1 MKNRVYELDGLRAIA
16 IFLVFG
22 VHYIGFSRLMWK
34 LPTYGWIG
42 VDIFFALSGYLITRI
57 LLGLRGK
64 QGAYKTFYSRRM
76 IRIAPPYLV
85 ATAVM
90 LGLIYFVPHTISP
103 GKYLLRQL
111 LFLQAFYPKDLH
123 FIKTLLTHPRQHL
136 LHTPKLLP
144 RLPTP
149 QPGLTPAFSSAVIVY
164 WSLSVEEYFYLLWAP
179 IVLHFKKRAV
189 VLIGLAICAV
199 SAWIRLQYGESS
211 AYESVFTRLD
221 APIYGAFLALMLD
234 SRSIREKAKA
244 SRALKVA
251 GAASILAIA
260 GIIAALRPTPGAD
273 IRESPLFLSL
283 GLSLLSVA
291 ATSIVGLLVLRSDS
305 RWWLSRLLRTKP
317 FQFVGTI
324 SYSMYLFH
332 MIVALLVSQAFTA
345 TADRSLELL
354 QAFLCVALTVGAA
367 WLSWHFIEKPLL
379 CWKDRMFPAV
389 KVTEP
394 ALN

>member
-34 LPTYGWIG
+34 LPTYGWVG

-85 ATAVM
+85 ATAIM
-90 LGLIYFVPHTISP
+90 LGLMYFVPHTISP

-111 LFLQAFYPKDLH
+111 LFLQAFYPNDLH
-123 FIKTLLTHPRQHL
+123 FIKNLLTHPRQHL

-149 QPGLTPAFSSAVIVY
+149 QPGLTPAFSSAIIVY

-189 VLIGLAICAV
+189 VLTALAICAV
-199 SAWIRLQYGESS
+199 SLGFGSNMESHPLMNQY
-211 AYESVFTRLD
+211 L
-221 APIYGAFLALMLD
+221 LA
-234 SRSIREKAKA
+234 
-244 SRALKVA
+244 
-251 GAASILAIA
+251 
-260 GIIAALRPTPGAD
+260 
-273 IRESPLFLSL
+273 
-283 GLSLLSVA
+283 
-291 ATSIVGLLVLRSDS
+291 
-305 RWWLSRLLRTKP
+305 
-317 FQFVGTI
+317 
-324 SYSMYLFH
+324 
-332 MIVALLVSQAFTA
+332 
-345 TADRSLELL
+345 
-354 QAFLCVALTVGAA
+354 
-367 WLSWHFIEKPLL
+367 
-379 CWKDRMFPAV
+379 
-389 KVTEP
+389 
-394 ALN
+394 